1 MTQQEMK
8 KIAAQA
14 ALKFVKPDTI
24 VGVGS
29 GSTVNCFIDA
39 LASMKDDI
47 KGAVA
52 ASKAS
57 EERLRAIGIEV
68 FSANE
73 VTELDVYIDGAD
85 EITPQGAMIKGGG
98 AALTR
103 EKIVRKN
110 LFVSWIAQNKW
121 MY

>member
-14 ALKFVKPDTI
+14 ALQFVKPDTI

-39 LASMKDDI
+39 LASMKDQI

-52 ASKAS
+52 ASKV
-57 EERLRAIGIEV
+57 RLNAIIPPNAEV
-68 FSANE
+68 GS
-73 VTELDVYIDGAD
+73 V
-85 EITPQGAMIKGGG
+85 
-98 AALTR
+98 
-103 EKIVRKN
+103 
-110 LFVSWIAQNKW
+110 
-121 MY
+121 

>member
-1 MTQQEMK
+1 MDQQEMK

-14 ALKFVKPDTI
+14 ALKFVKSDTI

-39 LASMKDDI
+39 LASMKDEI

-57 EERLRAIGIEV
+57 EQRLRDIGIEV

-98 AALTR
+98 QHLP
-103 EKIVRKN
+103 VRK
-110 LFVSWIAQNKW
+110 S
-121 MY
+121 